1 MLHTLLS
8 CSLSRMMI
16 DNSFTAG
23 PRTVKVS
30 TRMLSYWM
38 SQLNTIPRNTFI
50 TCYLLTLM
58 MQNLGYI
65 VLNQICPEKGRYN
78 CWKCW
83 SAVHKVCCH
92 KFSPCRPLKTIA
104 CWQRFI
110 RSSFKD
116 GNFCLLFQIWKHME
130 QYSLLKNGSSS
141 SLLVINNECT
151 IGLKGH
157 CISLN

>member
-1 MLHTLLS
+1 MLQLPKILCGGEESIRVSQSEHLSRSAMLHTLLS

-23 PRTVKVS
+23 PTTVKVS

-38 SQLNTIPRNTFI
+38 SQLNTIPGNTFI

-58 MQNLGYI
+58 MQNPGYI

-104 CWQRFI
+104 C
-110 RSSFKD
+110 
-116 GNFCLLFQIWKHME
+116 
-130 QYSLLKNGSSS
+130 
-141 SLLVINNECT
+141 
-151 IGLKGH
+151 
-157 CISLN
+157 